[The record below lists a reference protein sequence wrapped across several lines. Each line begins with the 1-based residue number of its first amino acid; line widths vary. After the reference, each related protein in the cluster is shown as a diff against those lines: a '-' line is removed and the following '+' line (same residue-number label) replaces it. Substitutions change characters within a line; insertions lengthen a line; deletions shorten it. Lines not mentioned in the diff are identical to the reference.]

1 MKKRIN
7 YVIVF
12 FLVSLFI
19 SLPTIAYSKE
29 DVLEYKPTNPPKE
42 LNLTLDKAIELA
54 KNYSP
59 ILKMD
64 REKIGNARMQAHEV
78 SGYLVPHLNWQST
91 YTELKSAPSIMIPGV
106 GKVPTGYKTTYDHR
120 AVLTYEFD
128 VWRKIWEQR
137 SAAWL
142 NVREAEENY
151 RSAVQDLTYQVT
163 RAYFQCLQAEDNVAS
178 QEADLKQI
186 EEQLRVTQ
194 AMYNAGTAAKI
205 DVLRVQVALAQ
216 IKQNLLD
223 AENQRDLAYSSL
235 NNLIGYPMN
244 TKLVLAKDQDVPN
257 ITGSIDDLTAKAVSF
272 RPDLRAARLAA
283 EVAKKLIWVA
293 ETKRLPDFSITAY
306 KEWVDNH
313 FFPNNQDWGAV
324 VQMTIPI
331 YNGGVIRS
339 QIQQAVIAYR
349 TQKDYERQI
358 FDQVKLDVKQAVLN
372 LLSAKQRIDTIA
384 QSVSEAEESL
394 RLARVRYQAGVNTIS
409 EVLDAEAQLSTSQT
423 QYAQAKFD
431 YQVAKASLYKAIG
444 LD

>member
-1 MKKRIN
+1 MKIKSYIC
-7 YVIVF
+7 F
-12 FLVSLFI
+12 FVLFI
-19 SLPTIAYSKE
+19 FLSLPGIAYSKE
-29 DVLEYKPTNPPKE
+29 TTLEYKPTNPPE
-42 LNLTLDKAIELA
+42 QLSLTLDKSIELA
-54 KNYSP
+54 KDYSP
-59 ILKMD
+59 AIKMD
-64 REKIGNARMQAHEV
+64 KEKIGNARMQAHQV

-91 YTELKSAPSIMIPGV
+91 YTELKSAPAIMIPGV

-120 AVLTYEFD
+120 AVLTYDFD

-142 NVREAEENY
+142 NVRETEENY
-151 RSAVQDLTYQVT
+151 RSAVQNLTYQVT
-163 RAYFQCLQAEDNVAS
+163 SAYFQCLQAEDNVAS

-272 RPDLRAARLAA
+272 RPDLRSVRFAA
-283 EVAKKLIWVA
+283 EAAKKLIWVA
-293 ETKRLPDFSITAY
+293 KTQRLPDFSVTAY
-306 KEWVDNH
+306 KEWVDNT
-313 FFPNNQDWGAV
+313 FFPDNQDWGAV

-331 YNGGVIRS
+331 YDGGVIRS
-339 QIQQAVIAYR
+339 QIQQAMIAYR
-349 TQKDYERQI
+349 TQKDYERQV
-358 FDQVKLDVKQAVLN
+358 FDQVKLDVKQAILN
-372 LLSAKQRIDTIA
+372 LSSAKQRIDTIK

>member
-1 MKKRIN
+1 MRIKIN
-7 YVIVF
+7 CFIFFILFFVF
-12 FLVSLFI
+12 VSL
-19 SLPTIAYSKE
+19 TCVAQSKE
-29 DVLEYKPTNPPKE
+29 EVLEYKPTNPPEE
-42 LNLTLDKAIELA
+42 LSLTLDKAIELA

-59 ILKMD
+59 LLKMD
-64 REKIGNARMQAHEV
+64 REKIGNARMQAHEI

-91 YTELKSAPSIMIPGV
+91 YTELKSAPAIMLPGI

-151 RSAVQDLTYQVT
+151 RSAVQDLTYRVT
-163 RAYFQCLQAEDNVAS
+163 KAYFQCLQAEDNVAS

-223 AENQRDLAYSSL
+223 AKNQRDLAYSSL

-244 TKLVLAKDQDVPN
+244 TKLILAKDQDVPN
-257 ITGSIDDLTAKAVSF
+257 ITGSVDELTTKAVSF
-272 RPDLRAARLAA
+272 RPDLRAARFAA
-283 EVAKKLIWVA
+283 EAAKKLIWVA
-293 ETKRLPDFSITAY
+293 KTKRLPDFTITAY

-324 VQMTIPI
+324 VEMTIPI
-331 YNGGVIRS
+331 YNGGIIRS
-339 QIQQAVIAYR
+339 QVQQAIIAYR
-349 TQKDYERQI
+349 TQEDYEKQI
-358 FDQVKLDVKQAVLN
+358 FDQVKLDVKQALLN
-372 LLSAKQRIDTIA
+372 LISAKQRIDTISK
-384 QSVSEAEESL
+384 SVAEAEESL

-431 YQVAKASLYKAIG
+431 YQVAKAALYKAIG